1 MNPAQWYARPIPAL
15 TFLALFFL
23 AYVAMTRVGIP
34 EEFKGIAAVP
44 CLVAAAMVSVWLR
57 EKNDGESA

>member
-1 MNPAQWYARPIPAL
+1 MNPVQWYARPLPAL

-23 AYVAMTRVGIP
+23 AYVALTRLGVP

-44 CLVAAAMVSVWLR
+44 CLVAAAIVSVWLR
-57 EKNDGESA
+57 TRDESASD